1 MGFTSTIG
9 NGELTNAATWIAK
22 VDSGATVV
30 TVSLG
35 TTAAVGDYGLFTTA
49 SGILT
54 ASSGATS
61 WTTDRD
67 YATLSSNIVSIKG
80 FKATMAAKTGA
91 TTVATP
97 GSFAIGTP
105 YYVASLGDDGNYT
118 IVSDAYYYCGYA
130 DVTAAT
136 KGKAISFTAKDIT
149 ASA

>member
-9 NGELTNAATWIAK
+9 NGEIANAATWTAK

-35 TTAAVGDYGLFTTA
+35 ITAAVGDYGLFTTA

-54 ASSGATS
+54 ASSDAAS

-67 YATLSSNIVSIKG
+67 YATLSSKIVSIKG

-91 TTVATP
+91 TP
-97 GSFAIGTP
+97 GSFVIGTP
-105 YYVASLGDDGNYT
+105 YYVASLGADDTYT
-118 IVSDAYYYCGYA
+118 IGSDAYYYYGYA
-130 DVTAAT
+130 DVTT
-136 KGKAISFTAKDIT
+136 KGTAIPFTAKDIT

>member
-9 NGELTNAATWIAK
+9 NGEKANAATWTAK

-49 SGILT
+49 PGLLT
-54 ASSGATS
+54 ASSVATS
-61 WTTDRD
+61 WTTDSD
-67 YATLSSNIVSIKG
+67 YATLSKKIVSIKG
-80 FKATMAAKTGA
+80 FKATMAATTG
-91 TTVATP
+91 TTP
-97 GSFAIGTP
+97 GSFEIGTR
-105 YYVASLGDDGNYT
+105 YYVASLGDDGKYT
-118 IVSDAYYYCGYA
+118 IGSDAYYYCGYA

-136 KGKAISFTAKDIT
+136 KGTAISFTAKAIT

>member
-9 NGELTNAATWIAK
+9 NGEKDNAATWTAK

-49 SGILT
+49 SGLLT

-61 WTTDRD
+61 WTTDSD
-67 YATLSSNIVSIKG
+67 YATLSSKIVSIKG
-80 FKATMAAKTGA
+80 FKATMAATTG
-91 TTVATP
+91 ATP

-105 YYVASLGDDGNYT
+105 YYVASLGDDGKYT
-118 IVSDAYYYCGYA
+118 IGHDAYYYCGYA

-136 KGKAISFTAKDIT
+136 KGTAISFTAKAIT